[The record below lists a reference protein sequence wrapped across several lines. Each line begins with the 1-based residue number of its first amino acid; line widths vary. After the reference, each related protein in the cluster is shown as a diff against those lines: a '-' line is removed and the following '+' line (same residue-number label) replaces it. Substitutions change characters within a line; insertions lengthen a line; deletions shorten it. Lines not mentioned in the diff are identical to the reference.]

1 MKKWTELE
9 DKLILDSI
17 PEDGVFTMEVAL
29 TLRRQLLDKSVSAI
43 KAHWYSF
50 LREKWLE
57 DKRKEAEE
65 KAIKSESLSLWRK
78 FINLFKSK

>member
-17 PEDGVFTMEVAL
+17 PEDGVFTKELAL
-29 TLRRQLLDKSVSAI
+29 ILKRQLPDRTVRSIKQHYYDKL
-43 KAHWYSF
+43 KK
-50 LREKWLE
+50 EWLE
-57 DKRKEAEE
+57 NKVKEAEAVATAT
-65 KAIKSESLSLWRK
+65 KLSFWQK

>member
-29 TLRRQLLDKSVSAI
+29 TLKRQLPDRTVRSIKQHYYDKL
-43 KAHWYSF
+43 KK
-50 LREKWLE
+50 KWLE
-57 DKRKEAEE
+57 NKVKEAE
-65 KAIKSESLSLWRK
+65 AIATTTKLSFWQKL
-78 FINLFKSK
+78 INLFKSK

>member
-1 MKKWTELE
+1 MKKWTKLE

-29 TLRRQLLDKSVSAI
+29 TLKRQLPDRTVRSI
-43 KAHWYSF
+43 KQHYYGK
-50 LREKWLE
+50 LKKEWLE
-57 DKRKEAEE
+57 NKVKEAEAVATAT
-65 KAIKSESLSLWRK
+65 KLNFWQK

>member
-29 TLRRQLLDKSVSAI
+29 TLKRQLPDRTVRSIKQHYYDKL
-43 KAHWYSF
+43 KK
-50 LREKWLE
+50 EWLE
-57 DKRKEAEE
+57 NKIKEAEATATAT
-65 KAIKSESLSLWRK
+65 KPNFWQKI
-78 FINLFKSK
+78 INLFKSK

>member
-17 PEDGVFTMEVAL
+17 PEDGVFTRELAL
-29 TLRRQLLDKSVSAI
+29 TLKRQLPDRTVRSI
-43 KAHWYSF
+43 KQHFYNK
-50 LREKWLE
+50 LKKEWLE
-57 DKRKEAEE
+57 NKVKEAE
-65 KAIKSESLSLWRK
+65 AIAVAPKPLSFWQK

>member
-17 PEDGVFTMEVAL
+17 PEDGVFTRELAL
-29 TLRRQLLDKSVSAI
+29 ILKRQLPDRTVRSIKQHYYDKL
-43 KAHWYSF
+43 KK
-50 LREKWLE
+50 KWLE
-57 DKRKEAEE
+57 NKVKEAE
-65 KAIKSESLSLWRK
+65 AIATTTKLSFWQK